1 VVVLPLVACR
11 PSGTSFC
18 AKGFTMTDSR
28 GQGSRGIRASEL
40 PGQSER
46 IEVMKVGDSMDLAGY
61 RLVFK
66 GVAPER
72 GANYQALVGVF
83 EVTRGG
89 SPVNVLT
96 PGRRLYDKPRQ
107 STSEAGIHA
116 AWHGDLYVI
125 LGDPQAGDTAYSV
138 RVYFNPLVRLIWIGA
153 VVMFLGGGLS
163 LTDRRLRIGAPQRAR
178 SRRGPELSPAFC
190 RTFST

>member
-1 VVVLPLVACR
+1 MMVLGIV
-11 PSGTSFC
+11 GTT
-18 AKGFTMTDSR
+18 AY
-28 GQGSRGIRASEL
+28 
-40 PGQSER
+40 QSER

-178 SRRGPELSPAFC
+178 SRRGPELSPAQ
-190 RTFST
+190 